1 MPVDKSLKK
10 MAKSNV
16 KIICGE
22 KGVCVGEWVRGEGA
36 DIQDWAQLGI
46 LARVS
51 KIVLLLR
58 LATVQ

>member
-1 MPVDKSLKK
+1 

-16 KIICGE
+16 KIIYGE